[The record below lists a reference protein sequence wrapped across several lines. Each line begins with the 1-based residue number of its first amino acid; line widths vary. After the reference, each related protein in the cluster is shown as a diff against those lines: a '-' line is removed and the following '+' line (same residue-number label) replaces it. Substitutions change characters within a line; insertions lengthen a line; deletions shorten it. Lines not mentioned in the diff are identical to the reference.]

1 MSRSGDHAPQGPQF
15 NDICYM
21 KQFIFTEKEAE
32 KFFFTS
38 DTHFGHT
45 NIIKYCKRPFKN
57 VEEHDEELIKRWN
70 KKVSKDDIVFH
81 LGDVAFGYNIEN
93 ILDQLNGKIYLIIG
107 NHDWRNYNIFNKR
120 FEIVT
125 QQINMKIG
133 KRHII
138 LNHYPMLAFS
148 GAWRGVDATY
158 QLFGHVHTS
167 PYTDEGLDQQRMK
180 YLFTSQYDVGID
192 NNDFTPVSWKE
203 VDQIINN
210 QMMSLGMCRNEL

>member
-1 MSRSGDHAPQGPQF
+1 MK
-15 NDICYM
+15 N
-21 KQFIFTEKEAE
+21 KQFIYTEKEAE
-32 KFFFTS
+32 KFYFTA
-38 DTHFGHT
+38 DTHFSHS

-57 VEEHDEELIKRWN
+57 VEENDEEIIRRWN
-70 KKVSKDDIVFH
+70 EKVPEDGIVFH
-81 LGDVAFGYNIEN
+81 LGDVAFGDPEHVDN
-93 ILDQLNGKIYLIIG
+93 ILERLNGTIYLVIG
-107 NHDWRNYNIFNKR
+107 NHDWRRIVNQHKWR
-120 FEIVT
+120 FELMT

-148 GAWRGVDATY
+148 GAWRGEDATY

-167 PYTDEGLDQQRMK
+167 PYTDEGLDQARMK
-180 YLFTSQYDVGID
+180 MLFTSQYDVGVD

-210 QMMSLGMCRNEL
+210 QMMSLGMCRNTL

>member
-1 MSRSGDHAPQGPQF
+1 MK
-15 NDICYM
+15 N
-21 KQFIFTEKEAE
+21 KQFIYTEQDAE
-32 KFFFTS
+32 KMFFTS
-38 DTHFGHT
+38 DTHFSHK
-45 NIIKYCKRPFKN
+45 NIIKYCKRPFKTI
-57 VEEHDEELIKRWN
+57 EENDEELIRRWN
-70 KKVSKDDIVFH
+70 EKVPEDGIVFH
-81 LGDVAFGYNIEN
+81 LGDVGFGHPQVIND
-93 ILDQLNGKIYLIIG
+93 ILKQLHGKIYLVIG
-107 NHDWRNYNIFNKR
+107 NHDWRRVTTQHAWR
-120 FEIVT
+120 FEDMT

-167 PYTDEGLDQQRMK
+167 PYTDEGLDQARMK
-180 YLFTSQYDVGID
+180 MLFTSQYDVGVD

-210 QMMSLGMCRNEL
+210 QMMSLGMCRNTL

>member
-1 MSRSGDHAPQGPQF
+1 MK
-15 NDICYM
+15 N
-21 KQFIFTEKEAE
+21 KQFIYTERDAE
-32 KFFFTS
+32 KIFFTS
-38 DTHFGHT
+38 DTHFQHE
-45 NIIKYCKRPFKN
+45 NIIKYCKRPFKDI
-57 VEEHDEELIKRWN
+57 EENDAELIRRWN
-70 KKVSKDDIVFH
+70 EKVPEDGIVFH
-81 LGDVAFGYNIEN
+81 LGDVGFGHPQIINDIFK
-93 ILDQLNGKIYLIIG
+93 QLHGKIYLVIG
-107 NHDWRNYNIFNKR
+107 NHDWRRVTTQHAWR
-120 FEIVT
+120 FEDMT

-167 PYTDEGLDQQRMK
+167 PYTDEGLDQARMK
-180 YLFTSQYDVGID
+180 MLFTSQYDVGVD

-210 QMMSLGMCRNEL
+210 QMMSLGMCRNTL

>member
-1 MSRSGDHAPQGPQF
+1 MK
-15 NDICYM
+15 N
-21 KQFIFTEKEAE
+21 KQFIYTEEEAK
-32 KFFFTS
+32 KFYFVS
-38 DTHFGHT
+38 DTHFQHE
-45 NIIKYCKRPFKN
+45 NIIKYCKRPFKD
-57 VEEHDEELIKRWN
+57 VEENDEELIRRWN
-70 KKVSKDDIVFH
+70 EKVPEDGIVFH
-81 LGDVAFGYNIEN
+81 LGDVAFGDPSKVDK
-93 ILDQLNGKIYLIIG
+93 ILERLNGKIYLVIG
-107 NHDWRNYNIFNKR
+107 NHDWRRIVNQHKWR
-120 FEIVT
+120 FELMT

-167 PYTDEGLDQQRMK
+167 PYTDEGLDQARMK
-180 YLFTSQYDVGID
+180 MLFTSQYDVGVD

-210 QMMSLGMCRNEL
+210 QMMSLGMCRNTL

>member
-1 MSRSGDHAPQGPQF
+1 
-15 NDICYM
+15 M
-21 KQFIFTEKEAE
+21 KNKKFIYTEEEGKNI
-32 KFFFTS
+32 FFVS
-38 DTHFGHT
+38 DTHFQHE
-45 NIIKYCKRPFKN
+45 NIIKYCKRPFKDITEN
-57 VEEHDEELIKRWN
+57 DEELIRRWN
-70 KKVSKDDIVFH
+70 EKVPENGIVFH
-81 LGDVAFGYNIEN
+81 LGDVGFGRPETIND
-93 ILDQLNGKIYLIIG
+93 ILKHLNGKIYLVIG
-107 NHDWRNYNIFNKR
+107 NHDWRHVVNEHAWR
-120 FEIVT
+120 FEEMT

-133 KRHII
+133 NRHII

-148 GAWRGVDATY
+148 GAWRGIDATY

-180 YLFTSQYDVGID
+180 YLFTSQYDVGVD

>member
-1 MSRSGDHAPQGPQF
+1 
-15 NDICYM
+15 M
-21 KQFIFTEKEAE
+21 KTTQFIYTEKDAE
-32 KFFFTS
+32 KMFFTS
-38 DTHFGHT
+38 DSHFCHS
-45 NIIKYCKRPFKN
+45 NIIKYCKRPFKT
-57 VEEHDEELIKRWN
+57 VEENDEELIRRWN
-70 KKVSKDDIVFH
+70 EKVPEDGIVFH
-81 LGDVAFGYNIEN
+81 LGDVAFGDPDKVDK
-93 ILDQLNGKIYLIIG
+93 ILEQLHGTIYLVIG
-107 NHDWRNYNIFNKR
+107 NHDWRRIVNQHKWR
-120 FEIVT
+120 FEMMT

-167 PYTDEGLDQQRMK
+167 PYTDEGLDQARMK
-180 YLFTSQYDVGID
+180 MLFTSQYDVGVD

>member
-1 MSRSGDHAPQGPQF
+1 
-15 NDICYM
+15 M

-38 DTHFGHT
+38 DTHFQHT
-45 NIIKYCKRPFKN
+45 NIIKYCKRPFKT
-57 VEEHDEELIKRWN
+57 VEENDEELIRRWN
-70 KKVSKDDIVFH
+70 EKVPEDGIVFH
-81 LGDVAFGYNIEN
+81 LGDVGFGHPQIIND
-93 ILDQLNGKIYLIIG
+93 ILKQLHGKIYLVIG
-107 NHDWRNYNIFNKR
+107 NHDWRRVTTQYAWR
-120 FEIVT
+120 FELMT

-167 PYTDEGLDQQRMK
+167 PYTDEGLDQARMK
-180 YLFTSQYDVGID
+180 MLFTSQYDVGVD
-192 NNDFTPVSWKE
+192 NNNFTPVSWKE